1 MNISWIREH
10 RFIHP
15 WACGRGAGR
24 HPVLEAIKP
33 APADGPGFD
42 FADSGK
48 VLEELESL

>member
-10 RFIHP
+10 RFIH
-15 WACGRGAGR
+15 R
-24 HPVLEAIKP
+24 HPVLEAIK
-33 APADGPGFD
+33 FD